1 MKTAATYIGPF
12 SKLMQAMQ
20 HHTPKQVRNAAMH
33 RERAAVGLPTHSKLY
48 VYAGYAALLV
58 RARFLASNRSG
69 TVCET

>member
-33 RERAAVGLPTHSKLY
+33 RERAAVGLPTHSQ
-48 VYAGYAALLV
+48 ALLV
-58 RARFLASNRSG
+58 RARFLASI
-69 TVCET
+69 